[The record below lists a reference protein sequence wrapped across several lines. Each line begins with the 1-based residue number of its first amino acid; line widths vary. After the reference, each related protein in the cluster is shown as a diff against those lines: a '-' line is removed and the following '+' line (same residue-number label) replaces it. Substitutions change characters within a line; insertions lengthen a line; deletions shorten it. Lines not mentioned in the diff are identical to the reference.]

1 MNYTNVILQDE
12 LPFQYS
18 SDEMNT
24 PAVLE
29 YSKMFEHLD
38 LSSIQRYPCGVGP
51 NGNDNHSMIKAFIPI
66 NKRNAKET
74 PIEIPTCLKEL
85 KMKYH
90 SSWYEE
96 KQDRFRIKFACPIT
110 KQDCEHRNT
119 KYGCTK
125 YFQVRKSFPGEV
137 QQHSPTFKDTCPQRQ
152 SVERVNAFL
161 QNLG

>member
-1 MNYTNVILQDE
+1 M
-12 LPFQYS
+12 LPFHFIVSWQNTILSCIRADCHSLQIKDIMLERS
-18 SDEMNT
+18 SKHFICFSMEN
-24 PAVLE
+24 
-29 YSKMFEHLD
+29 HLS
-38 LSSIQRYPCGVGP
+38 L
-51 NGNDNHSMIKAFIPI
+51 I